1 MLPWRGHVWIM
12 LPDFSRLR
20 QQSGGGDDLRSLEHT
35 SDRHL
40 SPSQSSKQFDTK
52 RDGEAFQ
59 GNRTASTT
67 KKQST
72 PLFIYVKETLNE
84 FLDLWPHRFDYLF
97 APHPDPGTKP
107 DWKTETSHALS
118 DRLIIQGTY
127 LYGVRPG
134 PQTAYGLLDIDKGSP
149 YHPKRDPLA
158 LGRICE
164 ALEPL
169 GLVDHLSVTSS
180 DSQGLHVYLPC
191 ANPLPSWQLALAITA
206 RLENAGFKIKPGW
219 LEVFPNRK
227 PFAADGS
234 ISLFNGHR
242 LPLQQGSYLL
252 NADLQPIASSQ
263 SAFVRQWHLAASRND
278 INAKVL
284 KQTIRQARRETYR
297 ITGKADKFLND
308 LNAEIEPGWTGRGQT
323 NHILGR
329 IAMRSY
335 IFGHTLYADAPL
347 NGQALIDDIVRVARS
362 LPGFKDYCGHQ
373 RDLVKKATEWA
384 HAIEAKEK
392 YFPYGIGK
400 AAKAPIERT
409 GPTWN
414 QQQQAE
420 ARENI
425 QQHVTAFCK
434 QDVWPAHITPRYN
447 LLCAAGISG
456 STLYNHKDLWHPV
469 FITEQQQRP
478 VENPPDPPILHE
490 REAKASAGGATLAS
504 SPTSLLGAVGRNR
517 PSDRDFSDPTGL
529 INSVGMEAGRNTP
542 PAKASELFE
551 GAQRPI
557 EAKRTAPPEQ
567 LALNIQWALQVVKAN
582 QQAQAEE
589 NRQRQQQAQQRRS
602 QDEYRAEL
610 KAWVESGDPILEA
623 EARRQLSRMD
633 ASAQA
638 LARSG

>member
-1 MLPWRGHVWIM
+1 M
-12 LPDFSRLR
+12 LPDFSGLR
-20 QQSGGGDDLRSLEHT
+20 QQSSDRNDLRSLEHR
-35 SDRHL
+35 SDNHF
-40 SPSQSSKQFDTK
+40 SPSQSFQQFSKK
-52 RDGEAFQ
+52 RDRKALK
-59 GNRTASTT
+59 GNRTASNQ
-67 KKQST
+67 KKQSA
-72 PLFIYVKETLNE
+72 PLFIYVEETLND

-97 APHPDPGTKP
+97 ASHPDPGTKP
-107 DWKTETSHALS
+107 NWKTETSHALS
-118 DRLIIQGTY
+118 DRLIIQGAY

-191 ANPLPSWQLALAITA
+191 DEPLPSWQLALAITA

-252 NADLQPIASSQ
+252 NDDLQPIASSQ
-263 SAFVRQWHLAASRND
+263 SAFVRQWHIAANRND

-308 LNAEIEPGWTGRGQT
+308 LNAEIEPGWTGKGQT

-335 IFGHTLYADAPL
+335 IFGHTLYADVPL
-347 NGQALIDDIVRVARS
+347 SGQALIDDIVRVARS
-362 LPGFKDYCGHQ
+362 LRGFKDYCGHQ

-400 AAKAPIERT
+400 ATKAPIERT

-420 ARENI
+420 ARQNI
-425 QQHVTAFCK
+425 QQLVVAFCE
-434 QDVWPAHITPRYN
+434 QDAWPNSITPRYN

-469 FITEQQQRP
+469 FIATQQQRP
-478 VENPPDPPILHE
+478 AEPPPDPPILHE

-504 SPTSLLGAVGRNR
+504 SPTSLLGAVGRNK
-517 PSDRDFSDPTGL
+517 PDDKAFSDQAGL
-529 INSVGMEAGRNTP
+529 VNSVEMEAGRNTP

-557 EAKRTAPPEQ
+557 EAERTAPPKQ

-589 NRQRQQQAQQRRS
+589 NRQRRSQAQQRRS

-623 EARRQLSRMD
+623 EAERQLDRMAR
-633 ASAQA
+633 ASG
-638 LARSG
+638 SG

>member
-1 MLPWRGHVWIM
+1 M
-12 LPDFSRLR
+12 LPDFNGLR
-20 QQSGGGDDLRSLEHT
+20 KQSSDKDNLRSLEHT
-35 SDRHL
+35 PDNR
-40 SPSQSSKQFDTK
+40 SSSSRSFQQFKTK
-52 RDGEAFQ
+52 RNRKALK
-59 GNRTASTT
+59 GNRTASNK
-67 KKQST
+67 KKQSA
-72 PLFIYVKETLNE
+72 PLFIYVEETLNE
-84 FLDLWPHRFDYLF
+84 FLDLWPHRFDYIF

-118 DRLIIQGTY
+118 DRIIIQGTY

-149 YHPKRDPLA
+149 YHPKNDPLA

-191 ANPLPSWQLALAITA
+191 DEPLPSWQLALAITA

-252 NADLQPIASSQ
+252 NNDLQPIASSQ
-263 SAFVRQWHLAASRND
+263 AAFVRQWHLAASRND

-284 KQTIRQARRETYR
+284 KQTIQQARRETYR

-323 NHILGR
+323 NRLLGR

-335 IFGHTLYADAPL
+335 IFGHILYADTPL

-362 LPGFKDYCGHQ
+362 LPGFEDYCGHQ
-373 RDLVKKATEWA
+373 RDLVQKATEWA
-384 HAIEAKEK
+384 HSIEAKEK

-420 ARENI
+420 ARQNI
-425 QQHVTAFCK
+425 QQLVVAFCK
-434 QDVWPAHITPRYN
+434 QDVWPDGITPRYN
-447 LLCAAGISG
+447 LLCAAGVSG

-469 FITEQQQRP
+469 FITEQQRL
-478 VENPPDPPILHE
+478 VENPPGPPILHE
-490 REAKASAGGATLAS
+490 REAKAGARGAALAS
-504 SPTSLLGAVGRNR
+504 SPTSLLGTVGRNK
-517 PSDRDFSDPTGL
+517 PDDKGFSDQVGL
-529 INSVGMEAGRNTP
+529 INRAETEAGRNTP
-542 PAKASELFE
+542 SDKASELFE
-551 GAQRPI
+551 GEPRPI
-557 EAKRTAPPEQ
+557 KTERTAPPEQ

-589 NRQRQQQAQQRRS
+589 NRKRQQQAQQRRS

-610 KAWVESGDPILEA
+610 QAWVESGDPILEA
-623 EARRQLSRMD
+623 EARQQLSRMD
-633 ASAQA
+633 IAAQS
-638 LARSG
+638 LAGSG

>member
-1 MLPWRGHVWIM
+1 M
-12 LPDFSRLR
+12 LPDFSGLR
-20 QQSGGGDDLRSLEHT
+20 QQSSDGDDLRSLEHRLDNH
-35 SDRHL
+35 S
-40 SPSQSSKQFDTK
+40 SPSQSFQQFSKK
-52 RDGEAFQ
+52 RDRKAPK
-59 GNRTASTT
+59 GNRTASNK
-67 KKQST
+67 KKQSA
-72 PLFIYVKETLNE
+72 PLFIYVEETLNE

-149 YHPKRDPLA
+149 YHPKNDPLA

-164 ALEPL
+164 ALESL
-169 GLVDHLSVTSS
+169 GLVAHLSITSS

-191 ANPLPSWQLALAITA
+191 DEPLPSWQLALAITA
-206 RLENAGFKIKPGW
+206 LLENAGFKIKPGW

-252 NADLQPIASSQ
+252 NDDLQPIASSQ
-263 SAFVRQWHLAASRND
+263 AAFVRQWHLAASHND

-284 KQTIRQARRETYR
+284 KQTIRQARREIYR

-335 IFGHTLYADAPL
+335 IFGHTLYADVPL
-347 NGQALIDDIVRVARS
+347 IGQALIDDIVKVARA
-362 LPGFKDYCGHQ
+362 LPGFKDYCGHR
-373 RDLVKKATEWA
+373 RDLEKKATEWA
-384 HAIEAKEK
+384 HSIEGKEK

-400 AAKAPIERT
+400 AAKTPIEST

-425 QQHVTAFCK
+425 QQLVVTFCE
-434 QDVWPAHITPRYN
+434 QDAWPDSITPRYN

-469 FITEQQQRP
+469 FIAEQQQRLVGDSP
-478 VENPPDPPILHE
+478 APQILHE
-490 REAKASAGGATLAS
+490 REAKASAKGATLAS
-504 SPTSLLGAVGRNR
+504 SPTSLLGAIGCNKPVNKA
-517 PSDRDFSDPTGL
+517 FSDQAEL
-529 INSVGMEAGRNTP
+529 INRAETEAGRNTP
-542 PAKASELFE
+542 PAKASRLSENT
-551 GAQRPI
+551 QHPT
-557 EAKRTAPPEQ
+557 EAERTAPPEQ
-567 LALNIQWALQVVKAN
+567 LVLNIQWALQVVKAN

-589 NRQRQQQAQQRRS
+589 NRMRQQQAQQRRS

-610 KAWVESGDPILEA
+610 QAWVKSGDPILEA
-623 EARRQLSRMD
+623 EARRQLSKM
-633 ASAQA
+633 ATSAQS
-638 LARSG
+638 LAGSG

>member
-1 MLPWRGHVWIM
+1 M
-12 LPDFSRLR
+12 
-20 QQSGGGDDLRSLEHT
+20 
-35 SDRHL
+35 
-40 SPSQSSKQFDTK
+40 
-52 RDGEAFQ
+52 
-59 GNRTASTT
+59 
-67 KKQST
+67 
-72 PLFIYVKETLNE
+72 YVEETLNE

-107 DWKTETSHALS
+107 DWKTETSHPLS

-149 YHPKRDPLA
+149 YHPKHDPLA
-158 LGRICE
+158 LNRICE
-164 ALEPL
+164 ALESL
-169 GLVDHLSVTSS
+169 GLVDHISITSS
-180 DSQGLHVYLPC
+180 DSQGLHIYLPFSG
-191 ANPLPSWQLALAITA
+191 PLPSWQLAIAITA
-206 RLENAGFKIKPGW
+206 LLENAGFKIRPGW

-252 NADLQPIASSQ
+252 NDDLQPIASSQ
-263 SAFVRQWHLAASRND
+263 AAFVRQWHSAASRND

-284 KQTIRQARRETYR
+284 KRTVRQARREIYR

-308 LNAEIEPGWTGRGQT
+308 LNAEIESGWTGRGQT

-335 IFGHTLYADAPL
+335 IFGHTLYADTPL
-347 NGQALIDDIVRVARS
+347 SGQALIDDIVRVARA
-362 LPGFKDYCGHQ
+362 LPGFKDYCGHR

-384 HAIEAKEK
+384 HSIEAKEK

-425 QQHVTAFCK
+425 QQLVVAFCH
-434 QDVWPAHITPRYN
+434 QDVWPDGITPRYD

-469 FITEQQQRP
+469 FITERQQRTA
-478 VENPPDPPILHE
+478 ENPPVPPVLHK
-490 REAKASAGGATLAS
+490 REAKASARGATLAS
-504 SPTSLLGAVGRNR
+504 SHTSLLGIVGCNR
-517 PSDRDFSDPTGL
+517 PDDKGFSDLAGQ
-529 INSVGMEAGRNTP
+529 INSVETEAGRNNP
-542 PAKASELFE
+542 PAGASELSE
-551 GAQRPI
+551 GEQRLL
-557 EAKRTAPPEQ
+557 EAEGTAPPEQ
-567 LALNIQWALQVVKAN
+567 LVLNIQWALQVVKAN

-602 QDEYRAEL
+602 QDAHRAQL
-610 KAWVESGDPILEA
+610 LAWVDSGDPILET

-638 LARSG
+638 LVGSG